1 MKEMLSKFILF
12 FTSILFLTGCNVN
25 IATNIEEGKKLNIN
39 DPEIVFEITDYKAKA
54 ILKPDDRTLTVNA
67 VDRTDDTEI
76 ENQYLK
82 NHRKP
87 LKVIYQ
93 PIYPRLLPEGDVTI
107 ILTIPYKNAYWV
119 RRYFG
124 VESLTKELHLFIDTL
139 PPEITAVSPEN
150 NTTLHN
156 ELTPLR
162 FLLEDNGS
170 DIDPESLSVS
180 INGKNADDISVLSE
194 HNLTIQ
200 PTWDFALPEG
210 NITVSITLSD
220 KLGNTISKTFNYIGS
235 YDEIP
240 PSVVMLSPG
249 AGAIISDPLTTLV
262 FDVHDDINGSG
273 LDEGSVQIT
282 FAESNSTYALIPDTN
297 HSTYSYFPSETN
309 PLPFGNVAFSIY
321 AKDKSG
327 NEVIESFSI
336 FIQEKNV
343 LSAIPLASP
352 STAYAPATIRFSPQ
366 VTTDNAIQRYYWDF
380 NGDGSYERSDITAN
394 SYTWQYTVPG
404 DYNVT
409 LKVVDVNNEVIIG
422 STIVHILNVPP
433 KVTVES
439 SPSNGAI
446 PLTVNFTVTANDSDG
461 ISLYEWDFDGDGI
474 YDYNSTT
481 SGNASYTYTTEGIF
495 NAQLRVTDS
504 RGATT
509 LYTTPTTKVLASSEG
524 SPSVTASGS
533 PLTGNAPLGVS
544 FSATATDPQ
553 DKGFA
558 LYEWDFDGD
567 GTYDYNS
574 TASAVTSFTYLEAG
588 AFYPRIKVTTTDG
601 RTTYDALEVIVK
613 QSVSLSVITDT
624 IDLLQGEKTTIH
636 TTTTAKSQM
645 KVVMEDRNYNVIK
658 IVQDWTI
665 RDAGSYDDV
674 WDGTD
679 ASGNL
684 VKEGDYYAV
693 LLYKVGNEIKR
704 LDLRD
709 SSGGT
714 RYNPYRT
721 ENPRSFAPY
730 DNRPMKINF
739 TLSRP
744 SEVVSFIGYDYT
756 DTRIVTLRS
765 REVLGKGTY
774 TDTWNSLN
782 DEGAYI
788 LPPPNRWFLYGVWA
802 FYLADNAV
810 YVKSGAHV
818 SAIMATPPIY
828 TPDSH
833 EEDGKQA
840 TLKIHF
846 NLNKEATIE
855 LEVFDAT
862 EGVPVAT
869 RMFANVP
876 AGDQIVEFDGKDN
889 NGVYLHPGKYSV
901 GIRAVDENG
910 YRSMMEYTITRIHY

>member
-1 MKEMLSKFILF
+1 MMKVVLMKPLLF
-12 FTSILFLTGCNVN
+12 LVALFLLTGCNVEME
-25 IATNIEEGKKLNIN
+25 TNISEGASLTENNQTI
-39 DPEIVFEITDYKAKA
+39 IFETDDHKAKKT
-54 ILKPDDRTLTVNA
+54 LDFDKRVLTVNGI
-67 VDRTDDTEI
+67 DRTVDTTVEK
-76 ENQYLK
+76 K
-82 NHRKP
+82 NPWERDP
-87 LKVIYQ
+87 LHVIYQ
-93 PIYPRLLPEGDVTI
+93 PVIPRLLPEGDVTI
-107 ILTIPYKNAYWV
+107 KLTVPFRK
-119 RRYFG
+119 RFG
-124 VESLTKELHLFIDTL
+124 FGTKSLSKELHVFVDTL
-139 PPEITAVSPEN
+139 APIIEASFPEN
-150 NTTLHN
+150 HTTINDKLAM
-156 ELTPLR
+156 LSYSV
-162 FLLEDNGS
+162 EDTGSGIDISTLSIVINGE
-170 DIDPESLSVS
+170 DAAALGS
-180 INGKNADDISVLSE
+180 INDS
-194 HNLTIQ
+194 NLTIQ
-200 PTWDFALPEG
+200 PTQDFVLPEG
-210 NITVSITLSD
+210 NITVSITLAD
-220 KLGNTISKTFNYIGS
+220 NLGNTISKIFNYIGS
-235 YDEIP
+235 SDEIP

-249 AGAIISDPLTTLV
+249 AGTIISDPLTTLL

-282 FAESNSTYALIPDTN
+282 FTESNSTYALVPDTN
-297 HSTYSYFPSETN
+297 NSTYSYFPSEAD
-309 PLPFGNVAFSIY
+309 PLPFGNVVFSIY

-327 NEVIESFSI
+327 NELTEPFSI

-352 STAYAPATIRFSPQ
+352 RTAYAPATIRFSPQ

-380 NGDGSYERSDITAN
+380 TGNGTFERSDITAN

-409 LKVVDVNNEVIIG
+409 LKVVDVNNEVITG
-422 STIVHILNVPP
+422 STIVHIINTPP
-433 KVTVES
+433 QVTVES
-439 SPSNGAI
+439 LPSNGAV

-461 ISLYEWDFDGDGI
+461 IVLYEWDFDGDGI

-481 SGNASYTYTTEGIF
+481 SGNTSYPYTTEGVF

-504 RGATT
+504 RGATA

-533 PLTGNAPLGVS
+533 PLTGNAPLSVS
-544 FSATATDPQ
+544 FSAAATDPQ
-553 DKGFA
+553 DKRFA

-567 GTYDYNS
+567 GVYDYNS
-574 TASAVTSFTYLEAG
+574 TASVATSFTYLEAG

-601 RTTYDALEVIVK
+601 RTTHDALEVIVN
-613 QSVSLSVITDT
+613 QSISLSVITDT
-624 IDLLQGEKTTIH
+624 IDVLQSETTTIH

-645 KVVMEDRNYNVIK
+645 KVVMEDRDYNVIK

-665 RDAGSYDDV
+665 RNTGSYDDI

-679 ASGNL
+679 ASGNPI
-684 VKEGDYYAV
+684 KEGDYYAV

-709 SSGGT
+709 SSGGD

-782 DEGAYI
+782 DEGVYI

-802 FYLADNAV
+802 FTLADNAV

-833 EEDGKQA
+833 EADGKQA

-869 RMFANVP
+869 RTFANIP

>member
-1 MKEMLSKFILF
+1 MLNGGGKNMSLKKYFFVVILLAIANTHLFASSSLKTKWIPFMNGGITSVIPYQVLAQTPVLTTTPTRVNSNSVPIEVNGSPGYKVFIDGVY
-12 FTSILFLTGCNVN
+12 TGT
-25 IATNIEEGKKLNIN
+25 IGSSGK
-39 DPEIVFEITDYKAKA
+39 
-54 ILKPDDRTLTVNA
+54 LTVMLNVPGKNGLKHFA
-67 VDRTDDTEI
+67 ISFEDADGYQSDILALDIQKSIPEFTPPVIQATTPTDGSLVIDKLTALHYTIGDT
-76 ENQYLK
+76 N
-82 NHRKP
+82 
-87 LKVIYQ
+87 
-93 PIYPRLLPEGDVTI
+93 
-107 ILTIPYKNAYWV
+107 
-119 RRYFG
+119 
-124 VESLTKELHLFIDTL
+124 
-139 PPEITAVSPEN
+139 
-150 NTTLHN
+150 
-156 ELTPLR
+156 
-162 FLLEDNGS
+162 S
-170 DIDPESLSVS
+170 DIDFSSLSVTIDDQDASS
-180 INGKNADDISVLSE
+180 ISQITIDGVATPFFEVISQDNIDNVG
-194 HNLTIQ
+194 LTIT
-200 PTWDFALPEG
+200 PTSNFSLPTGSFTVNIKISDVSG
-210 NITVSITLSD
+210 NQAV
-220 KLGNTISKTFNYIGS
+220 KTFQY
-235 YDEIP
+235 
-240 PSVVMLSPG
+240 
-249 AGAIISDPLTTLV
+249 
-262 FDVHDDINGSG
+262 
-273 LDEGSVQIT
+273 
-282 FAESNSTYALIPDTN
+282 STPKPTI
-297 HSTYSYFPSETN
+297 
-309 PLPFGNVAFSIY
+309 
-321 AKDKSG
+321 
-327 NEVIESFSI
+327 
-336 FIQEKNV
+336 
-343 LSAIPLASP
+343 LSAAPLASP

-409 LKVVDVNNEVIIG
+409 LKVVDVNNKVITG
-422 STIVHILNVPP
+422 STIVHILNTPP
-433 KVTVES
+433 QVTVES

-461 ISLYEWDFDGDGI
+461 IVLYEWDFDGDGV
-474 YDYNSTT
+474 YDYNSTS
-481 SGNASYTYTTEGIF
+481 SGDTSYTYTTEGVF

-504 RGATT
+504 RGATA

-533 PLTGNAPLGVS
+533 PLTGNAPLSVS
-544 FSATATDPQ
+544 FSSTATDPQ

-567 GTYDYNS
+567 GVYDYNS
-574 TASAVTSFTYLEAG
+574 TASAATSFTYVEAG

-601 RTTYDALEVIVK
+601 RTTYDALEVIVN

-624 IDLLQGEKTTIH
+624 IDILQNETTTIH

-645 KVVMEDRNYNVIK
+645 KVVMEDRDYNVIK

-739 TLSRP
+739 TLTRP

-756 DTRIVTLRS
+756 DTRIVTIRS

-774 TDTWNSLN
+774 TDTWNSIN

-788 LPPPNRWFLYGVWA
+788 VPPPGRWFLYGIWA
-802 FYLADNAV
+802 FTLADNVV

-818 SAIMATPPIY
+818 GAIVATPPIY

-833 EEDGKQA
+833 EENGKQA

-846 NLNKEATIE
+846 SLNKTANIE

-862 EGVPVAT
+862 EGVLVAT
-869 RMFANVP
+869 RTFANIP
-876 AGDQIVEFDGKDN
+876 AGDQVVEFDGKDN